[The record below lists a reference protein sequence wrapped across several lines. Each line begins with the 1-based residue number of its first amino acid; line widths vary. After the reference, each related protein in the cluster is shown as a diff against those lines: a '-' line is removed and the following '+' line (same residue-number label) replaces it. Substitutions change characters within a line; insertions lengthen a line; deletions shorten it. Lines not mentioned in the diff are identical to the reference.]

1 MKKGKILGFDP
12 SNGGF
17 IRAADERRY
26 TLPAHA
32 WKGSRPPR
40 AGEDVDFE
48 VDGDVARDVYPLAGE
63 TPQYDFSGTVGKVS
77 ELLNTSHPFAQ
88 KILEHTKKISAS
100 MFALILICFF
110 LPFATVSCNGQ
121 PYVQVSALELTT
133 GKTFEVPRRDFSG
146 KTESQNIPGDGKAA
160 LVLVAAAV
168 GIGTSL
174 LKFRRSSLISA
185 GVGAF
190 GLLMLLAIKS
200 GIDTQ
205 LLDKSR
211 EAVAADFKANYGL
224 GFWGSTLLFLSAIAL
239 NIWQFFNKKI
249 DRGTTP

>member
-1 MKKGKILGFDP
+1 MKGKILGFDP

-17 IRAADERRY
+17 IRAEDDKRY

-63 TPQYDFSGTVGKVS
+63 TPPYDFNSTVGKVS
-77 ELLNTSHPFAQ
+77 ELLSTSHPFAQ
-88 KILEHTKKISAS
+88 KVLEHTKKISAS

-110 LPFATVSCNGQ
+110 LPFVTISCENR
-121 PYVQVSALELTT
+121 PVVQLSALELTT
-133 GKTFEVPRRDFSG
+133 GKTMEVPSDFSG
-146 KTESQNIPGDGKAA
+146 QTKSQNIPGDGKAA
-160 LVLVAAAV
+160 LVLVAAAA

-190 GLLMLLAIKS
+190 GVLMLLALKS
-200 GIDTQ
+200 GIDSQ
-205 LLDKSR
+205 LVDKGGGATGFR
-211 EAVAADFKANYGL
+211 ADYGL

-249 DRGTTP
+249 ERGDTP

>member
-1 MKKGKILGFDP
+1 MKGKILGFDP

-17 IRAADERRY
+17 IRAEDDKRY

-63 TPQYDFSGTVGKVS
+63 TPQYDFNSTVGRVS
-77 ELLNTSHPFAQ
+77 ELLNTSNPFVQ

-100 MFALILICFF
+100 MFALILVCFF
-110 LPFATVSCNGQ
+110 LPFVTISCENR
-121 PYVQVSALELTT
+121 PIVQLSALELTT
-133 GKTFEVPRRDFSG
+133 GKTVETPQFNG
-146 KTESQNIPGDGKAA
+146 QTKSQNIPGDAKAA
-160 LVLVAAAV
+160 LVLVAAAA

-190 GLLMLLAIKS
+190 GVLMLLALKS
-200 GIDTQ
+200 GIDSQ
-205 LLDKSR
+205 LVDKGGG
-211 EAVAADFKANYGL
+211 ATGFKADYGL

-239 NIWQFFNKKI
+239 NIYQFFNKKI
-249 DRGTTP
+249 ERGDNTP